1 MQCIASLCEG
11 FAAFTGPIYTS
22 IVIQK
27 PRTAGE
33 SVIRAPPSL
42 DVDKLPQED
51 NVALQ
56 LRSVRDM
63 VASGWPALLA
73 ALSFIISTNLSDEL
87 FGDVLASYQAMTN
100 VSGMLGL
107 TTPRDAF
114 FTSLAKFAVPTKV
127 VSSVDS
133 VESPMPRTTQSLTDN
148 LGLTGPPQP
157 PGLSE
162 RNLACLKVFVSSA
175 LYLSGSLD
183 ESWFDILEVLQN
195 ADYVL
200 TSRGKS
206 TVSTPRR
213 STVIPGTGVLS
224 RSVSSSA
231 TTSPSISA
239 GGLPPTHHP
248 LLTELDPESVQNTI
262 QRLFDTSKN
271 LEDDAFR
278 HFVNALCKLS
288 SEMVVMQSGEPSI
301 PESPTPT
308 QPEDGGSFSATLSPS
323 PRTSVAHRRRMS
335 GIHLPRTLVSD
346 LPLLLFVIP

>member
-1 MQCIASLCEG
+1 
-11 FAAFTGPIYTS
+11 
-22 IVIQK
+22 
-27 PRTAGE
+27 
-33 SVIRAPPSL
+33 
-42 DVDKLPQED
+42 
-51 NVALQ
+51 
-56 LRSVRDM
+56 M

-73 ALSFIISTNLSDEL
+73 ALSFVISTNLSDEL

-127 VSSVDS
+127 VSSVDAID
-133 VESPMPRTTQSLTDN
+133 PPTPRTTQSLTDN
-148 LGLTGPPQP
+148 LGLTGPPLP
-157 PGLSE
+157 PGLSD

-200 TSRGKS
+200 TSKGGKS
-206 TVSTPRR
+206 TASTLRR
-213 STVIPGTGVLS
+213 SSNIPGTGALS
-224 RSVSSSA
+224 RSVSSS
-231 TTSPSISA
+231 TTVSPSIST
-239 GGLPPTHHP
+239 GGLPSSGIHHP
-248 LLTELDPESVQNTI
+248 LLTELDPENVQNAI

-271 LEDDAFR
+271 LEDGAFS

-301 PESPTPT
+301 PESPTSPT
-308 QPEDGGSFSATLSPS
+308 QLEDASSLGATLSLS
-323 PRTSVAHRRRMS
+323 PRTSVAHRRRVS
-335 GIHLPRTLVSD
+335 GIHIPRTLVSSL
-346 LPLLLFVIP
+346 LPLSFVIF